1 MDKNSVMKWCI
12 ACDRTQQHDIVFH
25 KNKIPILKCCGC
37 GLGSAD
43 ASDFDPS
50 SYYDKGYFSGDRVD
64 GYEDYQASEKVL
76 RAEFQRTLNAMRTMG
91 VGSGALLE
99 LGCAYGYFLME
110 ARKYFD
116 VYGIEICE
124 DAVETCRKNGLQNVR
139 CGSGVD
145 ELGAVPQVDAVVML
159 DVIEHLKE
167 PAVMMAEAVSKIRH
181 DGILLM
187 TTGDFSSMVSRVF
200 VKRWRLMTPPQHL
213 WFFTPKAL
221 ELMGNRLGLE
231 LVSVEHPSKKVPLSL
246 MLYQMC
252 RPFNYQLK
260 PHPFLG
266 SIGLTINT
274 FDAMRLIF
282 RKNKV

>member
-1 MDKNSVMKWCI
+1 
-12 ACDRTQQHDIVFH
+12 
-25 KNKIPILKCCGC
+25 
-37 GLGSAD
+37 
-43 ASDFDPS
+43 
-50 SYYDKGYFSGDRVD
+50 
-64 GYEDYQASEKVL
+64 
-76 RAEFQRTLNAMRTMG
+76 
-91 VGSGALLE
+91 
-99 LGCAYGYFLME
+99 
-110 ARKYFD
+110 
-116 VYGIEICE
+116 
-124 DAVETCRKNGLQNVR
+124 
-139 CGSGVD
+139 
-145 ELGAVPQVDAVVML
+145 
-159 DVIEHLKE
+159 
-167 PAVMMAEAVSKIRH
+167 
-181 DGILLM
+181 
-187 TTGDFSSMVSRVF
+187 MVSRVF